1 MKADDESPTIAD
13 LEEKVGQLERRVN
26 DFGLKGQ
33 ILGSLTP
40 SWATGID
47 RFLEEPE
54 FWENTYD
61 ASQAECARRCI
72 EENKAMREACSAL
85 QDSAERLA
93 CYQDALART
102 TLCQA
107 RCAA

>member
-1 MKADDESPTIAD
+1 MHADDEAMTSAT
-13 LEEKVGQLERRVN
+13 LEERLGQLERRVN

-33 ILGSLTP
+33 ILGSVTP
-40 SWATGID
+40 SWSTGIE

-72 EENKAMREACSAL
+72 EQNKIAREACSVKKDA
-85 QDSAERLA
+85 AERLS
-93 CYQDALART
+93 CYEEALAT
-102 TLCQA
+102 VTLCQA